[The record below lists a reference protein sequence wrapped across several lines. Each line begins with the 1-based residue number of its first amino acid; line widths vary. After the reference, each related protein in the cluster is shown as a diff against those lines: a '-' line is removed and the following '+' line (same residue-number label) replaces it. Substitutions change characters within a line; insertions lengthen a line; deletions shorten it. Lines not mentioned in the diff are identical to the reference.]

1 MTSLYWQITYSDTK
15 SLITVT
21 NEEVEKMLRD
31 LKTEKALDLDYLRK
45 EYLVVDIPLAVQIL
59 MIIFQCSLDVGQP
72 IQSSF
77 SKKKPA
83 VQTAQLCWA
92 LIICVHFMQML
103 KPVTLS
109 NIEHHLEHI
118 SIYINAILAIVI
130 TVHDIMKMNDSSN
143 IFQRVCYNTTWSANN

>member
-1 MTSLYWQITYSDTK
+1 
-15 SLITVT
+15 
-21 NEEVEKMLRD
+21 
-31 LKTEKALDLDYLRK
+31 
-45 EYLVVDIPLAVQIL
+45 
-59 MIIFQCSLDVGQP
+59 
-72 IQSSF
+72 
-77 SKKKPA
+77 
-83 VQTAQLCWA
+83 
-92 LIICVHFMQML
+92 MQML

>member
-59 MIIFQCSLDVGQP
+59 MIIFQCSLDVRQP
-72 IQSSF
+72 I
-77 SKKKPA
+77 
-83 VQTAQLCWA
+83 
-92 LIICVHFMQML
+92 
-103 KPVTLS
+103 
-109 NIEHHLEHI
+109 
-118 SIYINAILAIVI
+118 
-130 TVHDIMKMNDSSN
+130 
-143 IFQRVCYNTTWSANN
+143 